1 MTIILGYIYC
11 FIALLALILLTF
23 NFSLV
28 NWSMLPKNKNL
39 LLRSEIFGLLI
50 TGFVL
55 VNSTPLNWIVGLV
68 MLLHA
73 YNFYLL
79 FFNTDYFY
87 DSVNEAQETIPE
99 YYMDLIGI
107 LTFAIIGFIV
117 IYSPSII

>member
-28 NWSMLPKNKNL
+28 NWSMLPRNKNL
-39 LLRSEIFGLLI
+39 LLRSEIFWLLI

>member
-39 LLRSEIFGLLI
+39 LLRSEIFWFLI

>member
-1 MTIILGYIYC
+1 
-11 FIALLALILLTF
+11 
-23 NFSLV
+23 
-28 NWSMLPKNKNL
+28 MLPKNKNI
-39 LLRSEIFGLLI
+39 LLRSEIFWLLI

-73 YNFYLL
+73 YNFYLV

>member
-87 DSVNEAQETIPE
+87 DSVNEAQETRPE

>member
-28 NWSMLPKNKNL
+28 NWLMLPKNKNL

-73 YNFYLL
+73 CNFYLV

-99 YYMDLIGI
+99 NYMDLIGI

>member
-39 LLRSEIFGLLI
+39 LLRSEIFWLLI

-87 DSVNEAQETIPE
+87 DSVNEVQETIPE

>member
-39 LLRSEIFGLLI
+39 LLRSEIFWLLI

>member
-23 NFSLV
+23 NFSLM
-28 NWSMLPKNKNL
+28 NWLMLPKNKNL
-39 LLRSEIFGLLI
+39 LLRSEIFWLLI

>member
-23 NFSLV
+23 NFSLI

-39 LLRSEIFGLLI
+39 LLRSEIFWLLI

>member
-39 LLRSEIFGLLI
+39 LLRSEIFWLLI

-117 IYSPSII
+117 FYSPSII

>member
-28 NWSMLPKNKNL
+28 NWLMLPKNKNL

>member
-28 NWSMLPKNKNL
+28 NWLMLPKNKNL
-39 LLRSEIFGLLI
+39 LLRSEIFWLLI